1 MFIFVRST
9 DLNFSLLTIHFSQNP
24 NIIGRKVWEKYIIY
38 QKEKIK
44 MSRIGKKPIEIPNG
58 VEVKIEDHQVTVKGP
73 NGTEVVK
80 VRPEIAIKMEDNHI
94 VLSKVGETRETD
106 ALFGL
111 FRTLIA
117 NAVHGVTHLFEKKL
131 EIQGVGYRASMEGK
145 NLNLALGY
153 SHPVIV
159 EPPEGITITV
169 EANKK
174 ISVKGANKQTV
185 GDVAAFIR
193 SKRPPEVYKGK
204 GVRYEGE
211 HIRRKAG
218 KAGKK

>member
-1 MFIFVRST
+1 
-9 DLNFSLLTIHFSQNP
+9 
-24 NIIGRKVWEKYIIY
+24 
-38 QKEKIK
+38 
-44 MSRIGKKPIEIPNG
+44 MSRIGKKPIEIPQG

-73 NGTEVVK
+73 NGVEVVK
-80 VRPEIAIKMEDNHI
+80 VRPEIAIKVEDNHI
-94 VLSKVGETRETD
+94 VLSKVGESKETD

-153 SHPVIV
+153 SHPVVV
-159 EPPEGITITV
+159 EPPEGIIISV
-169 EANKK
+169 EANTK
-174 ISVKGANKQTV
+174 ISVKGTNKQTV